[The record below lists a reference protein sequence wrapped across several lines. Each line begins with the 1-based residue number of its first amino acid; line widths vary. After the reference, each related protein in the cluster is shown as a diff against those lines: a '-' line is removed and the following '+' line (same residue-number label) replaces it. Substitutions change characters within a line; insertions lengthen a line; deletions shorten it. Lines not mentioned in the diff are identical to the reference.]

1 MYERFTQPARR
12 AVYFAAMEARDTH
25 SAYLETQHYL
35 LGILKVDEELFAQ
48 LGIRDIKPLAEAC
61 RSFPP
66 TALSKDAGDIP
77 VDNQVRTIYSR
88 SAEEADRL
96 GHRDMGPQHLLLG
109 LLATPNKLSDALKS
123 NGLTYAAV
131 RAFCVKGK

>member
-12 AVYFAAMEARDTH
+12 AVYFAAMEARE
-25 SAYLETQHYL
+25 SQSGYLETQHYL
-35 LGILKVDEELFAQ
+35 LGILKVDEALFAD
-48 LGIRDIKPLAEAC
+48 LGIRDLKPLAAAC
-61 RSFPP
+61 RSIAP
-66 TALSKDAGDIP
+66 TVLSKNTGDIP
-77 VDNQVRTIYSR
+77 VDNQVKTIYSR

-131 RAFCVKGK
+131 RAFCAKRK